1 MKLKIWMA
9 AAFFLIVCA
18 RAGISEETDSSTIR
32 KINPKNYGVSCEIDD
47 ECGDLVAVN
56 CLMEKEGPYYY
67 VNVLTGET
75 AGYCGELCDNGGCD
89 LSECPPPEWTCA
101 NN

>member
-1 MKLKIWMA
+1 MMKLKIWMA

-56 CLMEKEGPYYY
+56 C
-67 VNVLTGET
+67 
-75 AGYCGELCDNGGCD
+75 
-89 LSECPPPEWTCA
+89 
-101 NN
+101 